1 MPRGPRLDSP
11 GALHHV
17 IARGI
22 ERGVIFRDDHDR
34 EGILDR
40 IARLVEIDAF
50 AVYAWALMPNHFH
63 LLVRTRAQP
72 LERSMR
78 SLLSGHASAFN
89 RRHDR
94 VGHLFQNRYRSTLCE
109 DEGYFVA
116 LTRYIHRN
124 PIPSVV
130 PDVAALDR
138 YPFTGHAA
146 VLGAGVREWQDTDEL
161 LRHFGEDRVG
171 ALSSYRALMSTSA
184 DPRDLEGGGLRRS
197 RDAWERL
204 HEVEKGRERFRSD
217 ERILGS
223 GAFVDSVLRE
233 VPREAPKSPD
243 LAMII
248 ARVCAHL
255 GVSRDAIRGE
265 GRSRSICRARE
276 GVSYL
281 WTVVLGHSRR
291 ALARFLGVAES
302 SLQAV
307 AKRGAAASEEWDAL
321 LQEPDRW

>member
-17 IARGI
+17 LARGI

-34 EGILDR
+34 EGFLER
-40 IARLVEIDAF
+40 IARLVESDAI

-63 LLVRTRAQP
+63 LLVRTKAQP

-109 DEGYFVA
+109 DEIYFVT

-130 PDVAALDR
+130 PDVSALDR

-146 VLGAGVREWQDTDEL
+146 VLGTRAREWQDTDEL
-161 LRHFGEDRVG
+161 LRHFGENRAD
-171 ALSSYRALMSTSA
+171 ALLSYRALMA
-184 DPRDLEGGGLRRS
+184 IAGDQRDLEGGGLRRS

-204 HEVEKGRERFRSD
+204 YTVEKGRERFRSD

-223 GAFVDSVLRE
+223 GAFVEKVLRE
-233 VPREAPKSPD
+233 VRVKGPKSPD
-243 LAMII
+243 LEVII

-255 GVSRDAIRGE
+255 GVSPEAIRGE
-265 GRSRSICRARE
+265 GRSRPISRARE
-276 GVSYL
+276 GISYL
-281 WTVVLGHSRR
+281 WTVALGHSRR

-302 SLQAV
+302 SLQA
-307 AKRGAAASEEWDAL
+307 AARRGAAASERWDSL
-321 LQEPDRW
+321 LQEPGEQ